1 MNELMNNEA
10 AGKLVVRLTVGILM
24 LFHGV
29 GKILHPGSLD
39 FISATLSG
47 NGLPGM
53 IAYGVYVGEIIAPLM
68 IILGVHARIGGL
80 LVVINMIFAILLV
93 HAGDLFTL
101 TEHGGWRLELQAFYL
116 LCGLAVMFL
125 GSGKLAVKPD

>member
-53 IAYGVYVGEIIAPLM
+53 IAWGVYVGEIIAPLM

-80 LVVINMIFAILLV
+80 IVVINMIFAILLV

>member
-80 LVVINMIFAILLV
+80 IVVINMIFAILLV
-93 HAGDLFTL
+93 HAGDLFSL

>member
-80 LVVINMIFAILLV
+80 IVVINMIFAILLV